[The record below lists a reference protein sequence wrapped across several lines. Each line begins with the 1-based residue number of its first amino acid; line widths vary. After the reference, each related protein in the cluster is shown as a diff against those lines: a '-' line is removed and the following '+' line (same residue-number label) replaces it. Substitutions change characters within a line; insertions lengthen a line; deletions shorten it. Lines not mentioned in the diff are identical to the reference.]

1 IPVRSV
7 EVSADGGST
16 WAGAKHDAPIGKY
29 ACVGWS
35 FAWENITPGNYTL
48 RVRATD
54 AEGNVQ
60 KNDDSAHD
68 YYAMDVTKPQY
79 VDVVVVARAA
89 LEPLAHLDVQLRYP
103 TF

>member
-1 IPVRSV
+1 LP
-7 EVSADGGST
+7 
-16 WAGAKHDAPIGKY
+16 
-29 ACVGWS
+29 
-35 FAWENITPGNYTL
+35 
-48 RVRATD
+48 VRATD

-79 VDVVVVARAA
+79 VDVVVVPRGA
-89 LEPLAHLDVQLRYP
+89 LEPLAHLDVPIRYP